1 MSTRGAKNPDAGI
14 DPMLAIAGTAITVA
28 ALAYGG
34 AEAALHL
41 GGPLSGLDQDVP
53 GSPFALAK
61 GLANGTIVWPTGA
74 TIIAAAFGLLGLVV
88 IVAGTVWAMKR
99 RRRVTRVDD
108 AGRYL
113 TRPREIAR
121 LTEKALRAEIAKL
134 GTPLAGD
141 HPPGAPLGRLVLGPN
156 RFGITIY
163 PGPEDCAVHVW
174 GPRMGKTSCVV
185 IPQVLVARG
194 AVLTTSNKRDVVDE
208 TRAYRAEKGTVWVFD
223 PQGVA
228 QEMPRW
234 FFDPLSWVR
243 SAKPSTTKGLHDKA
257 VSAEREAE
265 LTRLLGRDV
274 VDRMDRSAQEMK
286 AATLSGIFA
295 DSINGDRAR
304 RDPFFDPTG
313 QRLVTGLVLAAAME
327 RLPLPVIYSW
337 ATDDK
342 DQTPVELLRK
352 HGFDVWAETL
362 LAQYTAPQK
371 QRGGVFAT
379 AVNLLAC
386 LAFAE
391 VHPWIARMGAHD
403 TRPEFDPVAFANE
416 PCPTL
421 YSLSMED
428 SAGECGALV
437 TVLTIAV
444 TDALVDKATAT
455 PAVPAGAAAA
465 NGEMGPLPGGRLRVP
480 ATYALDEAAN
490 VVRWAQLPGLYSHFG
505 SRGINVTTILQSW
518 TQGEECWGK
527 GGMTKLWGAA
537 TLRVYGGGGSTSDGN
552 FLNNLSES
560 LGDHWEMATT
570 VQKNQSGSST
580 SQQRQKV
587 RTLPQSELVS
597 MPAGRALLA
606 EAAKCPPAVVATVPW
621 YTEPIAAAV
630 AAAKIRAGQDPTVT
644 PNDDDPEYGDN
655 SSLLPLPR
663 ATEYRPLEAA
673 V

>member
-34 AEAALHL
+34 GEAALHL
-41 GGPLSGLDQDVP
+41 GGPLSGVEQDVP

-113 TRPREIAR
+113 ARPREMAR
-121 LTEKALRAEIAKL
+121 LTETALRREIERL
-134 GTPLAGD
+134 GTPLVAGQL
-141 HPPGAPLGRLVLGPN
+141 PGAPLGRVVLGPN
-156 RFGITIY
+156 RFGITLY
-163 PGPEDCAVHVW
+163 AGPEDCAVHVW

-185 IPQVLVARG
+185 IPQVLAARG

-208 TRAYRAEKGTVWVFD
+208 TRAYRAEKGSVWVFD

-228 QEMPRW
+228 QEVPRW

-243 SAKPSTTKGLHDKA
+243 TAKPSTTKGVHDELVA
-257 VSAEREAE
+257 TEREAE
-265 LTRLLGRDV
+265 LTRLLGRDT
-274 VDRMDRSAQEMK
+274 VDRMTQSAQEMK

-304 RDPFFDPTG
+304 RDAFFDPTG
-313 QRLVTGLVLAAAME
+313 QRLVTGFILAAAME
-327 RLPLPVIYSW
+327 RLPMPVIYSW
-337 ATDDK
+337 ATNEN
-342 DQTPVELLRK
+342 DQTPVALLRK
-352 HGFDVWAETL
+352 HKFDVWADTL
-362 LAQYTAPQK
+362 LAQYNAPDK

-391 VHPWIARMGAHD
+391 AHPWIARMGPHD
-403 TRPEFDPVAFANE
+403 TRPELEPAEFAAE
-416 PCPTL
+416 DSPTL

-437 TVLTIAV
+437 TVLTIAI
-444 TDALVDKATAT
+444 TDALIDKATAT
-455 PAVPAGAAAA
+455 PSTSS
-465 NGEMGPLPGGRLRVP
+465 LPGGRLRVP

-490 VVRWAQLPGLYSHFG
+490 VVRWTQLPGLYSHFG
-505 SRGINVTTILQSW
+505 SRGINVTTILQSF

-537 TLRVYGGGGSTSDGN
+537 TLRVYGGGGTTDDSHFIENTSRA
-552 FLNNLSES
+552 
-560 LGDHWEMATT
+560 LGDHWEMSRSVSTT
-570 VQKNQSGSST
+570 QSGRST

-587 RTLPQSELVS
+587 RTLEAGDLES
-597 MPAGRALLA
+597 MPAGRAVLRS
-606 EAAKCPPAVVATVPW
+606 AKCPPVVLETMPW
-621 YTEPIAAAV
+621 YTGPFAAEV
-630 AAAKIRAGQDPTVT
+630 AAAKIRAGQDPTVAR
-644 PNDDDPEYGDN
+644 NDEDPEPDDT
-655 SSLLPLPR
+655 SSLLPRPPK
-663 ATEYRPLEAA
+663 ATVEYPALETAS
-673 V
+673 